1 MKVYADNAATTKISE
16 AALEKFNSISLD
28 TFGNPSSLYST
39 GQDAKKVLE
48 DSRLEIAEVIG
59 ASPKEIFF
67 SSGGSESD
75 NWAIRSAAKIGK
87 KNGKNHIISTT
98 IEHHAVLHTL
108 QKLEEEGFEITLL
121 EVDENGLISLDDLK
135 DPEFK
140 KKLDQMQ
147 DELLENAGETYTD
160 DDLRY
165 DTKIER
171 MQNRHYGYGMNDRD
185 DDMGLDEVADDDET
199 MRISM

>member
-1 MKVYADNAATTKISE
+1 
-16 AALEKFNSISLD
+16 
-28 TFGNPSSLYST
+28 
-39 GQDAKKVLE
+39 
-48 DSRLEIAEVIG
+48 
-59 ASPKEIFF
+59 
-67 SSGGSESD
+67 
-75 NWAIRSAAKIGK
+75 
-87 KNGKNHIISTT
+87 
-98 IEHHAVLHTL
+98 
-108 QKLEEEGFEITLL
+108 
-121 EVDENGLISLDDLK
+121 
-135 DPEFK
+135 
-140 KKLDQMQ
+140 MQ